1 MIALILQFPV
11 SESVLSLD
19 SSDIQ
24 EIHNANKKNT
34 ESLVNAEKTALDDLS
49 KSFQLLLQAQ
59 KDEKTAHGL
68 ASENTLLNQ
77 KIKDLLDRINVLQ
90 QDRGEKEVDLV

>member
-1 MIALILQFPV
+1 M
-11 SESVLSLD
+11 
-19 SSDIQ
+19 
-24 EIHNANKKNT
+24 
-34 ESLVNAEKTALDDLS
+34 VNAEKTALDDLS